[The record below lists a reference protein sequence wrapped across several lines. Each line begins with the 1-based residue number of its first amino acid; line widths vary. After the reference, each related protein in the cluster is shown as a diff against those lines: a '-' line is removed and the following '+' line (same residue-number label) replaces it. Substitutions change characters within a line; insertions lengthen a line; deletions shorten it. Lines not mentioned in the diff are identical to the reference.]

1 VAPKRVLTALHTVAF
16 TAIAG
21 ATALLVSLAPAY
33 ADPTPA
39 PGDIE
44 AQIEQK
50 WNALEPTIEQYNA
63 VHGQLAANKAKSD
76 NLQAQLQP
84 LQLQV
89 DIAMS
94 KVGDIAA
101 GVYKGGPGSTVNAVL
116 ASGSPTSL
124 ADQLT
129 LLNMIARTQHD
140 QISSVATV
148 RDKFAGDKKSLDSL
162 IAQQAK
168 QDADLSAKKKQI
180 EDQINQ
186 LQKLRQQAYGSSG
199 AATGV
204 LKPVN
209 CPVEYIGGPAGIAA
223 QKACSLI
230 GKPYI
235 WAAAGPNGY
244 DCSGLTM
251 VAWAAAGVRMDH
263 LASSQRRQSKSISRA
278 ELRTGD
284 LVFFGSDTHH
294 EGIYVGG
301 NWMVHAPHSG
311 DYVRMVQLT
320 GYYANN
326 VSGYG
331 RPA

>member
-1 VAPKRVLTALHTVAF
+1 VLTALHAVAF

-33 ADPTPA
+33 ADPAPA
-39 PGDIE
+39 PGDVE

-50 WNALEPTIEQYNA
+50 WNTLEPTIEQYNG
-63 VHGQLAANKAKSD
+63 VHSQLAANKAKSD

-94 KVGDIAA
+94 KVSDIAA
-101 GVYKGGPGSTVNAVL
+101 GVYKGGPGSTFNAVL
-116 ASGSPTSL
+116 ATSSPTSL

-129 LLNMIARTQHD
+129 MLNMIARTQRD
-140 QISSVATV
+140 QISSVASV
-148 RDKFAGDKKSLDSL
+148 RDKYAGDKKSLDNL

-168 QDADLSAKKKQI
+168 QDADLGAKKKQI
-180 EDQINQ
+180 EDQISQ
-186 LQKLRQQAYGSSG
+186 LQRLRQQAYGSSG
-199 AATGV
+199 NATGA

-209 CPVEYIGGPAGIAA
+209 CPVEYVGGPAGIAA
-223 QKACSLI
+223 SRACSLI

-235 WAAAGPNGY
+235 WAAAGPSGY

-251 VAWAAAGVRMDH
+251 AAWAAAGVRMDH
-263 LASSQRRQSKSISRA
+263 LASTQRARSKRITRA

-294 EGIYVGG
+294 VGIYVGG
-301 NWMVHAPHSG
+301 NWMVHAPHTG
-311 DYVRMVQLT
+311 DYVRMAQLT

-331 RPA
+331 RPS

>member
-1 VAPKRVLTALHTVAF
+1 VLTALHAVAF

-21 ATALLVSLAPAY
+21 ATALLASLAPAY

-39 PGDIE
+39 PADVE

-63 VHGQLAANKAKSD
+63 VHGQLTANKAKAESI
-76 NLQAQLQP
+76 QAQLQP
-84 LQLQV
+84 LQLEV

-101 GVYKGGPGSTVNAVL
+101 SVYKGGPGSTMNAVL
-116 ASGSPTSL
+116 ASSSPTSL

-129 LLNMIARTQHD
+129 MLNMIARTQRD
-140 QISSVATV
+140 QISNVAIV
-148 RDKFAGDKKSLDSL
+148 RDKYAGDKTSLDSL

-186 LQKLRQQAYGSSG
+186 LQRLRQQAYGASG
-199 AATGV
+199 GATGV
-204 LKPVN
+204 LKPVA
-209 CPVEYIGGPAGIAA
+209 CPVEYTGGPGGIAA
-223 QKACSLI
+223 QRACSLI

-235 WAAAGPNGY
+235 WAAAGPGGY

-251 VAWAAAGVRMDH
+251 AAWAAAGVRMDH
-263 LASSQRRQSKSISRA
+263 LASTQRSQSKRISRA
-278 ELRTGD
+278 DLRTGD

-294 EGIYVGG
+294 VGIYVGG
-301 NWMVHAPHSG
+301 NWIVHAPHTG

-331 RPA
+331 RPG

>member
-1 VAPKRVLTALHTVAF
+1 VLTTLHAVAF
-16 TAIAG
+16 AAIAG
-21 ATALLVSLAPAY
+21 ATALLVSFAPAY
-33 ADPTPA
+33 ADPAPA
-39 PGDIE
+39 PSDIE

-63 VHGQLAANKAKSD
+63 VHGQLTANKAKAD

-89 DIAMS
+89 DIALS
-94 KVGDIAA
+94 KVSDIAA
-101 GVYKGGPGSTVNAVL
+101 GVYKGGRGSTVNAVL
-116 ASGSPTSL
+116 SSSSPTAL

-129 LLNMIARTQHD
+129 MLNMIARTQHD
-140 QISSVATV
+140 QISSVASV
-148 RDKFAGDKKSLDSL
+148 RDKYAGDKKALDVL
-162 IAQQAK
+162 IAKQAK
-168 QDADLSAKKKQI
+168 QDADIAAKKKQI

-186 LQKLRQQAYGSSG
+186 LQRLRQQAYGAGG
-199 AATGV
+199 AAKGV
-204 LKPVN
+204 LKPVAS
-209 CPVEYIGGPAGIAA
+209 CPVEYTGGPGGIAG
-223 QKACSLI
+223 QRACSLI

-251 VAWAAAGVRMDH
+251 AAWAAAGVRMDH
-263 LASSQRRQSKSISRA
+263 LASAQRSQARRITRA
-278 ELRTGD
+278 DLRTGD
-284 LVFFGSDTHH
+284 LIFFGSDTHH
-294 EGIYVGG
+294 VGIYVGG

-331 RPA
+331 RPG